1 MTDTCNPRPMVN
13 AGLLKK
19 YLGRRVTTVVKVFRS
34 DGADLV
40 GQAPDGTSITVR
52 KAASSSITSSHFVEV
67 VGVVE
72 GESALRAEICTNFGD
87 AFGPSSNLIRLRS
100 SSLLQLS
107 SFARGFFIKI
117 SMEKLKKLHRLEKN
131 TDTKR
136 STNFN

>member
-1 MTDTCNPRPMVN
+1 MVN

-40 GQAPDGTSITVR
+40 GQAPDGISITVR
-52 KAASSSITSSHFVEV
+52 KAASSSITLSHFVEV

-87 AFGPSSNLIRLRS
+87 AFDMVTYN
-100 SSLLQLS
+100 QLCQLANCDNRDC
-107 SFARGFFIKI
+107 FV
-117 SMEKLKKLHRLEKN
+117 
-131 TDTKR
+131 
-136 STNFN
+136 